1 MIMEEIYKDIQG
13 FEGYEVS
20 NKGNVR
26 TKIGKKTIR
35 NDGRVRIWNQRVL
48 KPQINTKGYYVV
60 KLYKNGKQYT
70 KTIHRLLMIAFYPE
84 NVKDTVNHIDGNK
97 KNNNIDNLE
106 WCTYSENML
115 HALDTGLNNCSQG
128 VDLIKDGEIKHF
140 RSLSLASIF
149 LGHNVGYL
157 SGEIKKGKKN
167 VKGYEIICTQRKKKN
182 K

>member
-1 MIMEEIYKDIQG
+1 MEEIYKDIQG
-13 FEGYEVS
+13 FEVYEVS

-35 NDGRVRIWNQRVL
+35 GDGRVRIWNQRVL

-84 NVKDTVNHIDGNK
+84 NVK
-97 KNNNIDNLE
+97 
-106 WCTYSENML
+106 
-115 HALDTGLNNCSQG
+115 
-128 VDLIKDGEIKHF
+128 
-140 RSLSLASIF
+140 
-149 LGHNVGYL
+149 
-157 SGEIKKGKKN
+157 
-167 VKGYEIICTQRKKKN
+167 GYEIICTQQKKKN